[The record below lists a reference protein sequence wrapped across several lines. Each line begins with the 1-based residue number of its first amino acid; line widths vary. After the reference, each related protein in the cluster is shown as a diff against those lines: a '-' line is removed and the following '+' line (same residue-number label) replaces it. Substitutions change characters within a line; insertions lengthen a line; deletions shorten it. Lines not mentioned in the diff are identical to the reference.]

1 MGLSGQIVQQTR
13 RDREED
19 SALGITLHTQ
29 EDMPSVENNMEQGG
43 CVGGDNLTSDSP
55 NSQGISPNCDNQ
67 MEETTEHGSQ
77 ELSQEK
83 EVVEDPTESEKKA
96 EEANAHKKGDQMI
109 KQSERI
115 REQGLGGSKLLIKLA
130 CWQRRKT

>member
-1 MGLSGQIVQQTR
+1 MCG
-13 RDREED
+13 
-19 SALGITLHTQ
+19 
-29 EDMPSVENNMEQGG
+29 
-43 CVGGDNLTSDSP
+43 GGDNLTSDSP